1 MKKICWKLYV
11 KNRSICMPYC
21 KLNLNLNLIRFS
33 SFTSLQPLMFFISL
47 VKRNLWACLKWPIS
61 ERNMG
66 IFRGVK
72 KKDLFFL
79 TRHFFLHLL
88 TRKFFSRLYKEE
100 IKNNF
105 HNNWR
110 VFQIVKITHSIC
122 NLQARLYYMQINNTY
137 IIWTKEL

>member
-1 MKKICWKLYV
+1 MKRICWKLYV

-21 KLNLNLNLIRFS
+21 KLDLNLIRFS
-33 SFTSLQPLMFFISL
+33 SFTSLQLLMFFISP

-66 IFRGVK
+66 FFRGVK
-72 KKDLFFL
+72 KRDLFFL
-79 TRHFFLHLL
+79 QDICFLHLL
-88 TRKFFSRLYKEE
+88 TRRFFSRLYREK

-110 VFQIVKITHSIC
+110 VFQIVKIKHSIC
-122 NLQARLYYMQINNTY
+122 NLQASLYYMQISNTY